1 MITRFAPSPTGPLH
15 LGHAYSAILGY
26 ERAQAT
32 SGKFLLRIENTDIS
46 RCRAEYEAAIFNDL
60 TWLGL
65 RWETPVLRQSDHLG
79 RYEAALQRLGE
90 MGLTYPCTC
99 TRTDI
104 AAALSA
110 PQEGVTH
117 LPPDGA
123 VYPGT
128 CRTGPQGTNPNPA
141 IRLNLERALRHIPDI
156 QALHFK
162 ESGPEMT
169 GQHVLNKVELR
180 NRVGDIVLG
189 RRDIGTASYHLCV
202 VLDDALQGITEVV
215 RGMDLFEATQ
225 VHRLLQALLDL
236 PTPTYHH
243 HRLIRDDAGKR
254 LAKRDDA
261 KSIAKFR
268 AEGATPADIRSMVG
282 L

>member
-15 LGHAYSAILGY
+15 LGHAYSAILAHD
-26 ERAQAT
+26 RAMAAGGT
-32 SGKFLLRIENTDIS
+32 FLLRIENTDTA
-46 RCRAEYEAAIFNDL
+46 RCRTAYETAIFDDL
-60 TWLGL
+60 AWLGL
-65 RWETPVLRQSDHLG
+65 HWDMPVLRQSDHLD
-79 RYEAALQRLGE
+79 RYAAALQRLDGLE
-90 MGLTYPCTC
+90 LTYSCTC
-99 TRTDI
+99 SRADI

-128 CRTGPQGTNPNPA
+128 CRSGPKRKTPHPA
-141 IRLNLERALRHIPDI
+141 IRLHLEKAFELLQDI
-156 QALHFK
+156 NGLHFI
-162 ESGPEMT
+162 ESGPAMA
-169 GQHVLNKVELR
+169 GQHKLVKDELR
-180 NRVGDIVLG
+180 QRVGDLVLG

-202 VLDDALQGITEVV
+202 VLDDSLQQVTHVV
-215 RGMDLFEATQ
+215 RGVDLFEATQ

-236 PTPTYHH
+236 PTPIYHH

-268 AEGATPADIRSMVG
+268 AEGATPADIRAMVG